1 MVQDIEGELPS
12 STSTK
17 EEIMVKTNTA
27 AKPRVA
33 AKGTR
38 STRRISESQYK
49 EIASIMRD
57 KGLDV
62 TTINVVITGS
72 PIIGRKFPATEVTE
86 ARMAKLKKLIRDMD
100 AAADARAKSKL
111 AGSIEGVR
119 KGDMADLLL
128 KSIVTEAVKAATL
141 EILEGTRKLLLA
153 QEMRFQ
159 SQLRKM
165 HHDFEAMA
173 EELNI
178 KIPPFEGHAELMP
191 VIESSGQVVRAPRI
205 LVYGIQA
212 NQKQPM
218 HDHVREWGKHNVAT
232 IDVGYSSGRV
242 VDMKRGYDV
251 IIVNRNFVGM
261 DEIRDLQS
269 HGNKVITVSGSI
281 SAVELQLKKELLEI
295 EIDVAIKR
303 TQTA

>member
-1 MVQDIEGELPS
+1 MVQDIEGRLPF

-17 EEIMVKTNTA
+17 EEIMVKATTTT
-27 AKPRVA
+27 KPRA
-33 AKGTR
+33 AATGVR
-38 STRRISESQYK
+38 SARRISESQYK
-49 EIASIMRD
+49 EIVSVMRD

-62 TTINVVITGS
+62 NVTNLTITGT
-72 PIIGRKFPATEVTE
+72 PIIGRKFPSTEATE
-86 ARMAKLKKLIRDMD
+86 ARMMKVKKLIRDLD
-100 AAADARAKSKL
+100 ASADARAKEKL
-111 AGSIEGVR
+111 AGSIQGIKSGE
-119 KGDMADLLL
+119 MADMVI
-128 KSIVTEAVKAATL
+128 KSIVITAVKAATM

-173 EELNI
+173 KELNI
-178 KIPPFEGHAELMP
+178 EIPPFEGHAELMP

-218 HDHVREWGKHNVAT
+218 YDHVRQWGKHNVAT

-251 IIVNRNFVGM
+251 IIVNRSFVGM
-261 DEIRDLQS
+261 DDIRDLQN
-269 HGNKVITVSGSI
+269 HGNKLVAVTGSV
-281 SAVELQLKKELLEI
+281 SAVELQLKKELLEMEI
-295 EIDVAIKR
+295 ESEMKKAK
-303 TQTA
+303 A